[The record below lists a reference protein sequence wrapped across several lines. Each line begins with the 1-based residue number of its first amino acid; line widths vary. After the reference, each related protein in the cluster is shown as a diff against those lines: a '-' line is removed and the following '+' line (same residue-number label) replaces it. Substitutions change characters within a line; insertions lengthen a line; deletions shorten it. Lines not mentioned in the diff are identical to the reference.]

1 MTRSHTMNKKNI
13 IKLKAWVFP
22 GFSICLFK
30 IRWSTLKT
38 TVTMKTIRTK
48 TTPTTLLSISSSP

>member
-30 IRWSTLKT
+30 IRWSA
-38 TVTMKTIRTK
+38 MK
-48 TTPTTLLSISSSP
+48 TTPTMKQ